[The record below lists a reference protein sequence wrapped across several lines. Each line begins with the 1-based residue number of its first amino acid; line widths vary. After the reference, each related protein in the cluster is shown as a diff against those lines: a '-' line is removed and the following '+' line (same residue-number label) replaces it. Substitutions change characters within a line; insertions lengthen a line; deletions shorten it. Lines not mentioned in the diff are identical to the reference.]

1 MKNQLHKNLTGDSPI
16 SIQKITFWIL
26 SFLPLLVTGIMLFF
40 LPEQI
45 PAHYNL
51 NNQADRWGSKYES
64 LILPF
69 LNLGFGLIMLAVKE
83 LAVRQAAAGLGET
96 DQKTAGQ
103 DETDH
108 KTAGQDETDQTA
120 AGQDAVG
127 TEGEQNPSGQ
137 DAAGAGKG
145 QKPSDQNSIPRS
157 NEDFLLLCA
166 NIGLGIFNLLTFFF
180 LYTSYHQVEDL
191 SRTPVDIN
199 QLIYGALGFFMILMG
214 NYMPKLRK
222 NGMVGLRTSWSMKN
236 EITWKKCQHFGGI
249 SFLIAGIL
257 IMISCFFTKGL
268 YCVLWSSIIL
278 VIVVILDILYSWR
291 IAQKY

>member
-1 MKNQLHKNLTGDSPI
+1 MKDQLHKKLTDDSPI
-16 SIQKITFWIL
+16 NVQKITFWIL
-26 SFLPLLVTGIMLFF
+26 SFLPLLVTGITLFF

-69 LNLGFGLIMLAVKE
+69 LNLGFGLIMLAVKG
-83 LAVRQAAAGLGET
+83 LAVRQAAAGQGET
-96 DQKTAGQ
+96 DHATAGQ
-103 DETDH
+103 S
-108 KTAGQDETDQTA
+108 KTGQAA

-137 DAAGAGKG
+137 DAVGAGKR
-145 QKPSDQNSIPRS
+145 QKPFDQNSIPRS

-199 QLIYGALGFFMILMG
+199 QLIYGVLGFFMILIG

-222 NGMVGLRTSWSMKN
+222 NRMIGLRTSWSMKN

-278 VIVVILDILYSWR
+278 VIVVILDILYSWQ